1 MFNSTVILFH
11 VFFINFAREIVII
24 NVNIIRYSSVQ
35 TSILLPESST
45 RGRDSLGKMSGSSS
59 DTVSACRET
68 LPNVTALM
76 GLFYSRWYQEIFK
89 RLCPQGSRKVRN
101 RLKTQNFETLT

>member
-24 NVNIIRYSSVQ
+24 NVTIIRYSSVQ

-45 RGRDSLGKMSGSSS
+45 CGRDSLGNMSGSSS
-59 DTVSACRET
+59 DTVSAGCES

-76 GLFYSRWYQEIFK
+76 RIFLQHMVPRNLQEVV
-89 RLCPQGSRKVRN
+89 PVRI
-101 RLKTQNFETLT
+101 KES